1 MKKKLFIKALTVCL
15 LLTLFSCTPNQRVRQ
30 YGGEM
35 TINLPKG
42 QKLMMA
48 TWKKANLFY
57 LTEPMESDYVPKN
70 KVFQESSN
78 WGVLESKIIFVES
91 R

>member
-1 MKKKLFIKALTVCL
+1 MKKVLFL
-15 LLTLFSCTPNQRVRQ
+15 LFAILFCFTSCTEKQRTRQ
-30 YGGEM
+30 FGGSM
-35 TINLPKG
+35 VINLPKG

-48 TWKKANLFY
+48 TWKETDLFY
-57 LTEPMESDYVPKN
+57 LLEPMDSNYIPKQ
-70 KVFQESSN
+70 KTFVEDSN